1 MRVEN
6 GGNIGADG
14 RRVWFLLVA
23 SVVGAVVAVLSACRG
38 GRPAPGDGAASSPA
52 REFAIEGMT
61 CQGCVETVTEALAK
75 LPGIEHVE
83 VSLQDKRAR
92 VVADASIVPDSAI
105 ETAVAEA
112 GYQARA
118 MASRLATPPTPENP

>member
-1 MRVEN
+1 
-6 GGNIGADG
+6 
-14 RRVWFLLVA
+14 
-23 SVVGAVVAVLSACRG
+23 
-38 GRPAPGDGAASSPA
+38 
-52 REFAIEGMT
+52 MT